1 MLHNIVRNNDSLE
14 RPEHSL
20 NLNQAITEHVEDT
33 GESANQEQYVIHP
46 TKSGVLLY
54 SNGVRSTCDQLGF
67 DMGGKRIKFES
78 QCNHLGIFRDIKQKV
93 NIEEKI
99 SLGRKTA
106 YALMGTGLHS
116 GNGLT
121 KPLCAYLWST
131 YVIPRV
137 VYGLEVQKLS
147 RTDME
152 SLEKFQRKCLR
163 QIQGLPDL
171 LCFCSVLCLLCFV
184 RVCLYVLCG
193 HLLGKG

>member
-1 MLHNIVRNNDSLE
+1 MVIGSICVPH
-14 RPEHSL
+14 
-20 NLNQAITEHVEDT
+20 ITVADDTALITNSEDEMQGMVEDT

-54 SNGVRSTCDQLGF
+54 SHGVKSTCDLVLIWVE
-67 DMGGKRIKFES
+67 KES
-78 QCNHLGIFRDIKQKV
+78 NLTFSVTKVKCIKQQV

-99 SLGRKTA
+99 NLGRKTA
-106 YALMGTGLHS
+106 YTLTGAGLHS
-116 GNGLT
+116 ENGLM

-147 RTDME
+147 RTDVE

-163 QIQGLPDL
+163 QIQGLPDKTPNCGTL
-171 LCFCSVLCLLCFV
+171 SVLGIPPVQLII
-184 RVCLYVLCG
+184 
-193 HLLGKG
+193 HKKQHS